1 MNNKQLENAINNLEF
16 SLEDKNTDEWHISRA
31 VLQSILENYKELL
44 KYKQESL
51 ALSPVTVG
59 DTLYAV
65 LTDEFL
71 DPDNTVEY
79 YDVENIVIY
88 EEGTFFKSG
97 PYDDVICDLESLLK
111 KEPYC
116 GRVIFTDE
124 KSAIA
129 ELKAARKRLGYEGKL

>member
-1 MNNKQLENAINNLEF
+1 MNIEQLKEAISNLENSVNDSLATEWKIN
-16 SLEDKNTDEWHISRA
+16 KT

-71 DPDNTVEY
+71 DPDDTVEY
-79 YDVENIVIY
+79 REIKNIVIDGD
-88 EEGTFFKSG
+88 GTFFKDG
-97 PYDDVICDLESLLK
+97 PFDDVICDLEALLNH
-111 KEPYC
+111 EPYC

>member
-16 SLEDKNTDEWHISRA
+16 SLENKIIDEWHISRA

-71 DPDNTVEY
+71 DPDDTVEY
-79 YDVENIVIY
+79 REIKNIVIDGD
-88 EEGTFFKSG
+88 GTFFKDG
-97 PYDDVICDLESLLK
+97 PFDDVICDLEALLNH
-111 KEPYC
+111 EPYC